1 MGCFYH
7 SVHLSLIAKHI
18 FMEKKNDNQVSCPNC
33 GYAIDV
39 NAILYKQMESD
50 FKIRYQNYLNEE
62 NKKYKKLQ
70 EDIEEERKQ
79 ISKQKEDIEKQV
91 ENSVKDKLK
100 TEKDKLEQAIRKN
113 LMEEQEELLDSMRK
127 ELLEKSEK
135 VKDLNKKQAEIERL
149 KREKEEIKDVVEAEA
164 QKKISEEITKERARL
179 EQLAIEKSELRLKEK
194 DTLINQLK
202 VQVDEMKRKAEQ
214 GSMQMQGEVQE
225 LAIEEF
231 LKEQFPLDT
240 IDEIRKGVR
249 GADCKQIVNTRSHQN
264 CGVIYYESKRTKEF
278 QPSWIEKFRND
289 MRNMNANIGVIV
301 TEAMPKDMDRMGLK
315 DGVWICSFVEF
326 KGLCAVLRESI
337 VQLSQAVSSQE
348 NKGDK
353 MVMLY
358 DYLTSN
364 EFRLQIEAIVEG
376 FTEMQND
383 LDRERRAM
391 EGAWKRRE
399 KQIQKVLLNTNHMY
413 HSVKGIA
420 GNAIAPVQA
429 LELPD
434 DK

>member
-1 MGCFYH
+1 MD
-7 SVHLSLIAKHI
+7 
-18 FMEKKNDNQVSCPNC
+18 KKSENQVSCPNC

-39 NAILYKQMESD
+39 NAILYQQMEED
-50 FKIRYQNYLNEE
+50 FKHRYQNYLSEE
-62 NKKYKKLQ
+62 RRKFKKLQ
-70 EDIEEERKQ
+70 DDIENERKL
-79 ISKQKEDIEKQV
+79 IEEQKEGLEKKV
-91 ENSVKDKLK
+91 EEDVKIKLRN
-100 TEKDKLEQAIRKN
+100 EKEKLESELRKS
-113 LMEEQEELLDSMRK
+113 LKEEQEEVLESMRK

-135 VKDLNKKQAEIERL
+135 VKELNKKQAEIERL
-149 KREKEEIKDVVEAEA
+149 KREKEELKDVIEAEA
-164 QKKISEEITKERARL
+164 QKKINEEVAKERERL
-179 EQLAIEKSELRLKEK
+179 EKMAVEKSELRLREK

-202 VQVDEMKRKAEQ
+202 EQVDEMKRKAEQ

-231 LKEQFPLDT
+231 LREQFPLDS
-240 IDEIRKGVR
+240 IEEVRKGVR
-249 GADCKQIVNTRSHQN
+249 GADCKQIVNTRTHQN
-264 CGVIYYESKRTKEF
+264 CGVIYYESKRTKDF
-278 QPSWIEKFRND
+278 QPAWIEKFRND
-289 MRNMNANIGVIV
+289 MRDMNANIGVIV

-315 DGVWICSFVEF
+315 DGIWICNYIEF
-326 KGLCAVLRESI
+326 KGLCAVLRESL
-337 VQLSQAVSSQE
+337 VQLSQAVASQE

-413 HSVKGIA
+413 HSVRGIA

-429 LELPD
+429 LEMPD
-434 DK
+434 EE

>member
-1 MGCFYH
+1 
-7 SVHLSLIAKHI
+7 
-18 FMEKKNDNQVSCPNC
+18 MENNSEKQVSCPNC
-33 GYAIDV
+33 GFSIDV
-39 NAILYKQMESD
+39 NAILYQQMESD
-50 FKIRYQNYLNEE
+50 FKLRYQNYLNDE
-62 NKKYKKLQ
+62 KKKFKKLQ
-70 EDIEEERKQ
+70 ESLDIDRKQ
-79 ISKQKEDIEKQV
+79 IELQKEDLKNQV
-91 ENSVKDKLK
+91 KSGVKEKLK
-100 TEKDKLEQAIRKN
+100 AEKEKLEQSIRKN
-113 LMEEQEELLDSMRK
+113 LIEEQEEVLTSMRK
-127 ELLEKSEK
+127 ELQEKSEK

-149 KREKEEIKDVVEAEA
+149 KREKEEIKDKVEAEA
-164 QKKISEEITKERARL
+164 QLMISKELAKERERL
-179 EQLAIEKSELRLKEK
+179 EKLAAEKSELRIKEK
-194 DTLINQLK
+194 DTLIGQLK
-202 VQVDEMKRKAEQ
+202 DQVDEMKRKAEQ

-249 GADCKQIVNTRSHQN
+249 GADCKQIVNTREHQN
-264 CGVIYYESKRTKEF
+264 CGVIYYESKRTKDF

-289 MRNMNANIGVIV
+289 LRNMNANIGVIV
-301 TEAMPKDMDRMGLK
+301 TEAMPKDMDRMGMK
-315 DGVWICSFVEF
+315 DGVWICSFSEF

-337 VQLSQAVSSQE
+337 VQLSQAVASQE

-391 EGAWKRRE
+391 EGSWKRRE

-434 DK
+434 EE